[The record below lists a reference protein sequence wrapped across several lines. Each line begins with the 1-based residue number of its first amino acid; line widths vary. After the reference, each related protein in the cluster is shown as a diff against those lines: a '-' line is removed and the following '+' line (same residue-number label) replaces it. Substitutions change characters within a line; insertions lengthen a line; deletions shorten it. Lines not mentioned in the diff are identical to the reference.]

1 MAGRPV
7 QFKDFVDPET
17 GEVRKFLVIEPKV
30 KDCDFIKIRKAL
42 TEATLKDL
50 DYLNGAVKLL
60 MWFLD
65 KALEYKMFNKPAEI
79 PVFINKVA
87 RELGLSE
94 VTIKRYVKRLKD
106 KGYIIQIQKRKTVY
120 MLNPEFIWLG
130 TAKGYLEYL
139 RERRRIKTR
148 EKEDKEEISTDFRTG

>member
-1 MAGRPV
+1 MAGRFV

-17 GEVRKFLVIEPKV
+17 GEVRKFLIIEPKV

-65 KALEYKMFNKPAEI
+65 KKHWNTKCL
-79 PVFINKVA
+79 INPPKYLFSLTKQQ
-87 RELGLSE
+87 ENW
-94 VTIKRYVKRLKD
+94 
-106 KGYIIQIQKRKTVY
+106 VY
-120 MLNPEFIWLG
+120 H
-130 TAKGYLEYL
+130 K
-139 RERRRIKTR
+139 
-148 EKEDKEEISTDFRTG
+148 

>member
-1 MAGRPV
+1 MARRPV

-17 GEVRKFLVIEPKV
+17 GEVKRFLIVEPKV

-50 DYLNGAVKLL
+50 DYLNGAIKLL
-60 MWFLD
+60 MWFID

-79 PVFINKVA
+79 PVFIDKVA
-87 RELGLSE
+87 EELGLSE
-94 VTIKRYVKRLKD
+94 ITIKRYIKKLKN
-106 KGYIIQIQKRKTVY
+106 KGYIIQIQERKTVY

-130 TAKGYLEYL
+130 TAKSYIEYL
-139 RERRRIKTR
+139 K
-148 EKEDKEEISTDFRTG
+148 EKGRMKIQRKESEEGVSTGFRTG